1 MIYGSHDDDSQEG
14 GQKPKMVFISPK
26 NVVVD
31 FLRHRLT
38 DPRSR
43 AETSQTEEFDGGST
57 DFQLTPTAGTMSCI
71 TSVTVGG
78 TAQVKYKHYWID
90 WQNQKVIFYSNTTSG
105 TDNVDITYKRGT
117 SNWIYPD
124 KAKVSLS
131 KTAFPRLNVLVVG
144 GTGGRLGQY
153 NSDIES
159 AIHFQIDIWTKEN
172 QPQTISGVKYEGDK
186 LAEYFAH
193 QVMAA
198 FRSYEN
204 DLHPE
209 LYNYTPIG
217 IPRDMGF
224 STELECFHSIVEV
237 ELKGI
242 NVSES
247 N

>member
-1 MIYGSHDDDSQEG
+1 
-14 GQKPKMVFISPK
+14 MVFISPK
-26 NVVVD
+26 NVIVD
-31 FLRHRLT
+31 FLRVRMT

-57 DFQLTPTAGTMSCI
+57 DFSLTPTAGTMSCI

-78 TAQVKYKHYWID
+78 TAQVKYEDYWID
-90 WQNQKVIFYSNTTSG
+90 WQNQKVIFYSNTASG
-105 TDNVDITYKRGT
+105 TNNVDITYKRGT

-131 KTAFPRLNVLVVG
+131 RTAFPRINVLVVG

-159 AIHFQIDIWTKEN
+159 SIHFQIDIWTKEN
-172 QPQTISGVKYEGDK
+172 QPQTIDSVKYEGDK
-186 LAEYFAH
+186 LAEYLAH
-193 QVMAA
+193 QIMGA

-224 STELECFHSIVEV
+224 DTELECFHTIVEV